1 MYSDMDTPNF
11 DVHKI
16 VMGNLSN
23 NCYLIVCPTTN
34 ESIII
39 DAPAEPDKVL
49 PIAKTT
55 IVKAILITHT
65 HADHTAGLSR
75 IRSETGGK
83 VVVHETEASHLS
95 ITPDILIPKQTTFTA
110 GQLSILALNTPGH
123 TPGSTSY
130 LIGKYLFSG
139 DTLFPGG
146 PGATHTPENL
156 RQEISSITTQLLPLP
171 TDTIVCPGHGENT
184 TIENSRREYNVFKR
198 NSHPPNLC
206 GNVEWLQS

>member
-1 MYSDMDTPNF
+1 MATPNL
-11 DVHKI
+11 DVHKF

-65 HADHTAGLSR
+65 HPDHTAGLSR
-75 IRSETGGK
+75 IQSETGGK
-83 VVVHETEASHLS
+83 VAVHKTEASHLS
-95 ITPDILIPKQTTFTA
+95 ITPDILIPEQTTFTV
-110 GQLSILALNTPGH
+110 GQLSIVALNTPGH

-156 RQEISSITTQLLPLP
+156 RQEISSITTKLLPLP

-184 TIENSRREYNVFKR
+184 TIENSRREYDVFKS
-198 NSHPPNLC
+198 NSHPHDLC
-206 GNVEWLQS
+206 GNVEWLRS

>member
-83 VVVHETEASHLS
+83 VAVHKTEASHLS